1 MDGDKMETPVM
12 ERAPQARLERRRNQV
27 LRERFDAAET
37 LLKPLLG
44 SPESH
49 NGAAFFRAMNRLHAV
64 YPDLS
69 PSEIEALVAAV
80 VRSFQSRAAAG

>member
-1 MDGDKMETPVM
+1 METQVM
-12 ERAPQARLERRRNQV
+12 PRTPEMRVERRRNQV

-37 LLKPLLG
+37 LLRPLLG
-44 SPESH
+44 VPGTQ
-49 NGAAFFRAMNRLHAV
+49 NGAAFFRAMNRLHTA

-80 VRSFQSRAAAG
+80 VRSFQSRSGG

>member
-1 MDGDKMETPVM
+1 METQVM
-12 ERAPQARLERRRNQV
+12 PRTSETRMERRRNQV

-44 SPESH
+44 TPESQ
-49 NGAAFFRAMNRLHAV
+49 NGAAFFRAMNRLHTA
-64 YPDLS
+64 YPDLT

-80 VRSFQSRAAAG
+80 VRSFQSRQGG